1 MLDTNVI
8 SEPFR
13 PKPNENVMK
22 NLRKYENFCV
32 LSSTGW
38 NELLF
43 GVNIMPEGK
52 KKDFLYD
59 KFINDIQSHYEILQ
73 YDNHAARIQADITA
87 RLRAKGISIDFQDA
101 QIAAIAISNCMV
113 LVTRNT
119 KHFEPI
125 QEVSTLML
133 ENWFE

>member
-73 YDNHAARIQADITA
+73 YDNHAALIQADITA